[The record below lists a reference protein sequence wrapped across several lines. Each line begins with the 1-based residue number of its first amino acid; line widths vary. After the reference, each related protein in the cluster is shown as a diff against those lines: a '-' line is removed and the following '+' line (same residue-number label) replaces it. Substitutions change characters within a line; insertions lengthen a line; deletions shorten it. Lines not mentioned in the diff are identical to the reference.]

1 MVGTYLVL
9 GSSNN
14 ELTTAN
20 SIRLRKTNTMQ
31 VIIQIS
37 IAYNFKYDEE
47 GRTRSYD
54 DEGRTENL

>member
-37 IAYNFKYDEE
+37 IAYNFKYEE